1 MNLDDYQKEAEI
13 DVKLDTSH
21 IDRCAAELPTK
32 INKWLRY
39 SNKEKIKLKSF
50 EQDRDR
56 IRRVLYAHYAGY
68 SADPYQYNI
77 DRVEIKEFINGD
89 ENFQDAEQVVT
100 VQKIICDYIRDVV
113 DTLNKSGFSI
123 NNYISWQKFQAGE
136 Y

>member
-56 IRRVLYAHYAGY
+56 IRRGLYAHYAGY